1 MVKPVL
7 NQFNGGEI
15 SPWLEGRIDLP
26 KYNYSAAKML
36 NFIPQ
41 VEGGVKRRGGSHFVA
56 PVKEVDAVLF
66 KIVPTPSEAIVYI
79 NNEIADELY
88 VAPGEKVSYS
98 VKLDGYFPVSGTY
111 VVEEDTTLN
120 ISLVSTLYRATLT
133 VKTIPEDADVFI
145 NSLRQNPA
153 VVTRGATA
161 AYEVMKDGFD
171 TKTDSI
177 QVNADTEITVK
188 LAMSFEIRT
197 AETGAKIVINGIEQ
211 SKIEVQKGDLVTW
224 SVSKP
229 GYKTQSGSQTIERS
243 TILYI
248 DLDESGYALN
258 EVIFEKSKPGTYKLK
273 VKISGYYH
281 LSACGAGGGAGG
293 SAGAHAWYGGNGGS
307 GAAFAGKVWLEAG
320 EYTIKVGEGGRG
332 GWASGRNATRGEWW
346 GYSSALEVNGLT
358 YLAFKGKSLI
368 DLWGGRGGHG
378 TGTYAEGGGDGGKL
392 EVGMLKIISSTV
404 KSAGKKESTTS
415 LLQNGF
421 GAGGKAGDLGENGA
435 GGTNGYVKIVYLGQA

>member
-66 KIVPTPSEAIVYI
+66 KIVVEPSEAIVYI

-98 VKLDGYFPVSGTY
+98 VKLDGYFPVNGSY
-111 VVEEDTTLN
+111 IVEEDTTLN

-171 TKTDSI
+171 TKTGSI
-177 QVNADTEITVK
+177 QVNADTEITVE

-224 SVSKP
+224 TVSKP

-281 LSACGAGGGAGG
+281 LSGCGAGGGAGG
-293 SAGAHAWYGGNGGS
+293 SAGAHDGTAVTVAAVRRLPARYGLKPENTRSKSEKAAAADGPA
-307 GAAFAGKVWLEAG
+307 GAMQPA
-320 EYTIKVGEGGRG
+320 
-332 GWASGRNATRGEWW
+332 ASGGVTLPRR
-346 GYSSALEVNGLT
+346 
-358 YLAFKGKSLI
+358 KS
-368 DLWGGRGGHG
+368 
-378 TGTYAEGGGDGGKL
+378 TA
-392 EVGMLKIISSTV
+392 
-404 KSAGKKESTTS
+404 
-415 LLQNGF
+415 
-421 GAGGKAGDLGENGA
+421 
-435 GGTNGYVKIVYLGQA
+435 

>member
-98 VKLDGYFPVSGTY
+98 VKLDGYFPVSGSY
-111 VVEEDTTLN
+111 FVEEDTTLN

-211 SKIEVQKGDLVTW
+211 SKTEVQKGDLVTW
-224 SVSKP
+224 TVSKP

-281 LSACGAGGGAGG
+281 LSGSGAGGGAGG

-307 GAAFAGKVWLEAG
+307 GAE
-320 EYTIKVGEGGRG
+320 IGR
-332 GWASGRNATRGEWW
+332 AH
-346 GYSSALEVNGLT
+346 V
-358 YLAFKGKSLI
+358 
-368 DLWGGRGGHG
+368 
-378 TGTYAEGGGDGGKL
+378 
-392 EVGMLKIISSTV
+392 
-404 KSAGKKESTTS
+404 
-415 LLQNGF
+415 
-421 GAGGKAGDLGENGA
+421 
-435 GGTNGYVKIVYLGQA
+435 

>member
-26 KYNYSAAKML
+26 KYNYSAARML

-66 KIVPTPSEAIVYI
+66 KIVVEPSEAIVYI

-98 VKLDGYFPVSGTY
+98 VKLDGYYPVSGTY
-111 VVEEDTTLN
+111 IVEEDTTLN

-133 VKTIPEDADVFI
+133 VVSVPEDADVFI

-161 AYEVMKDGFD
+161 AYEVMKDGYD
-171 TKTDSI
+171 TKTGSI

-224 SVSKP
+224 TVSKP
-229 GYKTQSGSQTIERS
+229 GYKNQTGSQTIERS
-243 TILYI
+243 TVLYV

-281 LSACGAGGGAGG
+281 LSACGAGGGGGG

-307 GAAFAGKVWLEAG
+307 GAAFMGKVWFEAG
-320 EYTIKVGEGGRG
+320 DYTIKVGEGGRG
-332 GWASGRNATRGEWW
+332 GWSSGRNATWGEWINTLD
-346 GYSSALEVNGLT
+346 SKVNGLT
-358 YLAFKGKSLI
+358 YLAFKGKAVI
-368 DLWGGRGGHG
+368 DLWGGLGGFG
-378 TGTYAEGGGDGGKL
+378 TGKYYATDLGTGGKL
-392 EVGMLKIISSTV
+392 EVGTLKIVSSTV
-404 KSAGKKESTTS
+404 KSAGKKESTSS

-421 GAGGKAGDLGENGA
+421 GAGGKAGDLGEHGT
-435 GGTNGYVKIVYLGQA
+435 GGTNGYVKIVYLGQV